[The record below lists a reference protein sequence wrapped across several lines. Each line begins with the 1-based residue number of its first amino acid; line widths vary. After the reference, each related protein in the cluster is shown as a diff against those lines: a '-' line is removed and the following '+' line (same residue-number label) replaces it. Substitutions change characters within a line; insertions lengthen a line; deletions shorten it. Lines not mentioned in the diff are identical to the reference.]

1 MAALGSN
8 HIIRGGIVRCASN
21 LIKRPRIEQP
31 RNIWVE
37 RTASEIGAHT
47 GSRSD
52 LSVSSSS
59 CIANRFCSSGRMR
72 GTTETSAPAT
82 EIKLLTHRSEIEP
95 YVGEIRTAADSEKT
109 AFGFLPAKAYDEFAY
124 QGRMIV
130 AVDASDALVGYTL
143 FGGALPQGRI
153 FQTWASPNFRGHGVG
168 RRLLLEVI
176 RVLEKSSYLSVRA
189 DVASDLVDANGF
201 YSELGFEVIRTRPG
215 GRTRGRTINVR
226 VRELS
231 TPSLLDFANASSSS
245 LGSLTID
252 TPSAGRAPLYV
263 LDLNVIFDVTKQR
276 VRGPAASR
284 VMATAFENDVRLAIT
299 AELVK
304 ELERHSKPGNSDP
317 VLELAKA
324 LPRLPLP
331 PRSIADAHMAELAPI
346 VFPDRARDGNLTVQ
360 DRSDLM
366 HLVAAIHEC
375 AAGFVTSEKAI
386 LRAAKP
392 LHSRYALD
400 VVSPEAFSPDQGED
414 YGAGNN
420 VVATAGSLQFEAG
433 PLQEQ
438 DYADVETLL
447 TSAHASVA
455 QVRSVLSQGT
465 ATLPRR
471 RFIVRA
477 NGKACAVAA
486 WDSPARGVGHREL
499 WLWGDEGN
507 PATLIALEHLLGRIA
522 GDLGASRPST
532 FRMTVPTSQPTVR
545 QAAIGNGFFLAD
557 SDGPRSRV
565 LTKIALGLVVTP
577 DNWAGTSDAI
587 HERSK
592 ISFPKECP
600 GFAELAQPI
609 KLQDD
614 AGKSAAPSLAE
625 VERLLSPALLVLPH
639 RPAVILPIKQAYA
652 EELFQGSSQPLLLA
666 KREALLHSVRGYI
679 GGPNTYSVIREGA
692 IVVFY
697 ESSTGGGRSA
707 ATAIARISRRYLMDK
722 ASASQY
728 SSKKGVLDTNVIQ
741 GMGVGPQVC
750 VSEFEDLMLF
760 RKPVSLA
767 ALRLIGCADGANF
780 VTARAISTDHLL
792 AIIKAGEPND

>member
-1 MAALGSN
+1 LCPN
-8 HIIRGGIVRCASN
+8 
-21 LIKRPRIEQP
+21 P
-31 RNIWVE
+31 
-37 RTASEIGAHT
+37 
-47 GSRSD
+47 
-52 LSVSSSS
+52 SS
-59 CIANRFCSSGRMR
+59 CMINRIRSTSQMR
-72 GTTETSAPAT
+72 GTATTSKSALD
-82 EIKLLTHRSEIEP
+82 IRLLTKRNEVEP
-95 YVGEIRTAADSEKT
+95 FVGKIREAADGEKM

-130 AVDASDALVGYTL
+130 AVDASDTLIGYTL

-153 FQTWASPNFRGHGVG
+153 FQTWASTDFRGHGIG

-176 RVLEKSSYLSVRA
+176 RVMERSNYLSVRA
-189 DVASDLVDANGF
+189 DVASDLTDANGF
-201 YSELGFEVIRTRPG
+201 YSGLGFEVIRTRPG
-215 GRTRGRTINVR
+215 GKTRGRTINVR

-231 TPSLLDFANASSSS
+231 TPSLLDFVNASSPDLAS
-245 LGSLTID
+245 LSID
-252 TPSAGRAPLYV
+252 APSVGRAPLYV
-263 LDLNVIFDVTKQR
+263 LDLNVIFDVAKQR

-304 ELERHSKPGNSDP
+304 ELERHSKPGSSDP

-346 VFPDRARDGNLTVQ
+346 VFPERTRDGKLTVQ

-375 AAGFVTSEKAI
+375 AAGFVTSENAI
-386 LRAAKP
+386 LRTARQ
-392 LHSRYALD
+392 LQSRYGLD
-400 VVSPEAFSPDQGED
+400 IVSPEAFSPDQGGD
-414 YGAGNN
+414 YGAGNS
-420 VVATAGSLQFEAG
+420 VTATAGSMQIEAG
-433 PLQEQ
+433 PLEDQ
-438 DYADVETLL
+438 DYVDVEALM
-447 TSAHASVA
+447 TSAHASVV

-465 ATLPRR
+465 TTLPRR

-486 WDSPARGVGHREL
+486 WDSPARGAAHREL

-507 PATLIALEHLLGRIA
+507 PATLVGLEHLLGRIA
-522 GDLGASRPST
+522 ADLGSSGPST
-532 FRMTVPTSQPTVR
+532 FRMTVPASQPTAR
-545 QAAIGNGFFLAD
+545 QAAIGNGFFLAG

-565 LTKIALGLVVTP
+565 LTKLALGRVVTP
-577 DNWAGTSDAI
+577 DNWVTTSNAMRQ
-587 HERSK
+587 RSQ
-592 ISFPKECP
+592 ISLPKDCP
-600 GFAELAQPI
+600 HFTALAQPI
-609 KLQDD
+609 ELQDG
-614 AGKSAAPSLAE
+614 AGKSAAPSLADI
-625 VERLLSPALLVLPH
+625 ERLLSPALLALPN
-639 RPAVILPIKQAYA
+639 RPAVVLPITQAYA
-652 EELFQGSSQPLLLA
+652 EELFQGSSQPSLLA

-692 IVVFY
+692 IAVFY

-728 SSKKGVLDTNVIQ
+728 ASKKGVLDTNVIK

-767 ALRLIGCADGANF
+767 ALRAIGCVDGANF